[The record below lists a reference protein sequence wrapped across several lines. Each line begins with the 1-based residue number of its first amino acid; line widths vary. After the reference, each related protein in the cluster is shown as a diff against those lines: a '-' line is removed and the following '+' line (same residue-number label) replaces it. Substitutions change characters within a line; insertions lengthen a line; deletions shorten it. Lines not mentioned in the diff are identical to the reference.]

1 MEPLDPALRAS
12 LKEAHPGLTDE
23 DIDRSEEL
31 LDERMNTDPDAD
43 PGRVEE
49 LDRRRTELIRRAM
62 PRYTEDVRAFNASR
76 GPRPVRDERDR
87 TRVRIKPPPDEG
99 RN

>member
-1 MEPLDPALRAS
+1 MEPLVPELRAL

-23 DIDRSEEL
+23 DIDLSEEL
-31 LDERMNTDPDAD
+31 LDERMNTDPDTD
-43 PGRVEE
+43 PNRVAE

-62 PRYTEDVRAFNASR
+62 PRYTEVVRAFNASR

-87 TRVRIKPPPDEG
+87 TQVTIKPAADEG
-99 RN
+99 RG